1 MDMNRTHRTL
11 AAWELF
17 LTGGRADPLDP
28 VAFFRH
34 VAESVPGY
42 QKFLDEHGIDPASV
56 ITAADFDTL
65 PLLTKDTYH
74 RRYRLADICRD

>member
-1 MDMNRTHRTL
+1 MDMNRAHRTL

-34 VAESVPGY
+34 VAESVPGC